1 MTEAPT
7 VEADPRERFRDAKFV
22 LLTSY
27 KRDGTGVPTQMWCVY
42 DGGRLYVRTASTS
55 YKVKRLARNPTV
67 EVAPCDLRG
76 DPTTD
81 SFQARAERQPANEAT
96 RVAKLFARKYPMGYY
111 TGICLKLLHAALAKI
126 GVGEAR
132 GDTLFY
138 EIVPDEHSGA

>member
-1 MTEAPT
+1 VTEAAT
-7 VEADPRERFRDAKFV
+7 VEADPRERFRGAKFV

-76 DPTTD
+76 DPTSD
-81 SFQARAERQPANEAT
+81 SFQARAERQPANEAA
-96 RVAKLFARKYPMGYY
+96 RIAKLFARSTRWGTTPGS
-111 TGICLKLLHAALAKI
+111 A
-126 GVGEAR
+126 
-132 GDTLFY
+132 
-138 EIVPDEHSGA
+138 